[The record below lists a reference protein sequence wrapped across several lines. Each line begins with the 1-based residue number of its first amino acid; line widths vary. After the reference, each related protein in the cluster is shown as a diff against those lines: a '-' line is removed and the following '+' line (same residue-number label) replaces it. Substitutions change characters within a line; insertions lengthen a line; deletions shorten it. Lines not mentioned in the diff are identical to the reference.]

1 MATSAVGSC
10 VVLATGVRA
19 TGESA
24 MARRRDYDADFD
36 DFFIARGPQLRRT
49 AFAIVHDWHI
59 AEDLV
64 QASFVKV
71 YVAWPRIQRQSLEA
85 YTRRTVV
92 NACISHLRKHQRE
105 RLTAQVPEL
114 AEFTDAAPGSDLL
127 TDLATLSPAQRA
139 VIALRYLDDLSVT
152 QTSEALGISEGTV
165 KSYAARGLAAL
176 RQHIPQTP
184 IEKE

>member
-1 MATSAVGSC
+1 
-10 VVLATGVRA
+10 
-19 TGESA
+19 
-24 MARRRDYDADFD
+24 MARRGDYDADFD
-36 DFFIARGPQLRRT
+36 DFFTARGPQLRRT
-49 AFAIVHDWHI
+49 AFAIVHDWHL

-71 YVAWPRIQRQSLEA
+71 YLAWPRIRRQSLEA

-105 RLTAQVPEL
+105 RLTAQVPDL
-114 AEFTDAAPGSDLL
+114 VEFADPAPGSTLL
-127 TDLATLSPAQRA
+127 TDLATLPPAQRA

-165 KSYAARGLAAL
+165 KSYSARGLAAL
-176 RQHIPQTP
+176 RQHIPPTP
-184 IEKE
+184 IEKD